1 MFILNS
7 MNKKIILNSIIFLSF
22 IALSFA
28 YFVEFVLGHE
38 PCNLCKIERIPY
50 IGSIIIISFL
60 IFINRWERILLS
72 ITLLLFIFGAVIS
85 FYHVGIEQGVF
96 SESLLCE
103 LGLNTNIQ
111 NSEDLLKSLEKA
123 PISCK
128 DVTFKIFGLSLATFN
143 AFLSI
148 AISYILIKLLM
159 KNEQNR

>member
-1 MFILNS
+1 
-7 MNKKIILNSIIFLSF
+7 MNKKIILNSLIFLSF

-50 IGSIIIISFL
+50 IGSIILISFL
-60 IFINRWERILLS
+60 IFTNKWEKIILS
-72 ITLLLFIFGAVIS
+72 IILLLFIFGSVTSI
-85 FYHVGIEQGVF
+85 YHVGIEQGII

-111 NSEDLLKSLEKA
+111 NSDDLLKNLEKT

-128 DVTFKIFGLSLATFN
+128 DVTFRIFGLSLATFN

-148 AISYILIKLLM
+148 VISYILLKLVIK
-159 KNEQNR
+159 K

>member
-1 MFILNS
+1 MK
-7 MNKKIILNSIIFLSF
+7 KKIILNSLIFLSF
-22 IALSFA
+22 ITLSFA
-28 YFVEFVLGHE
+28 YFIEFILDHE

-60 IFINRWERILLS
+60 IFTNRWEKILLS
-72 ITLLLFIFGAVIS
+72 ITLLLFIFGAVTSI
-85 FYHVGIEQGVF
+85 YHVGIEQGIF

-111 NSEDLLKSLEKA
+111 NPEDLLKSLEKA

-148 AISYILIKLLM
+148 VISYILLKLVIK
-159 KNEQNR
+159 Q

>member
-72 ITLLLFIFGAVIS
+72 ITLLLFIFGGVVS
-85 FYHVGIEQGVF
+85 LYHVGIEQGVF

-111 NSEDLLKSLEKA
+111 NPEDLLKSLEKA

-148 AISYILIKLLM
+148 VISYILLRLLK
-159 KNEQNR
+159 KNEQN

>member
-1 MFILNS
+1 
-7 MNKKIILNSIIFLSF
+7 MNKKIILNSLIFLSF

-50 IGSIIIISFL
+50 IGSIILISFL
-60 IFINRWERILLS
+60 IFTNKWEKIILS
-72 ITLLLFIFGAVIS
+72 IILLLFIFGSVTSI
-85 FYHVGIEQGVF
+85 YHLGIEQGII

-111 NSEDLLKSLEKA
+111 NSDDLLKSLKKT

-128 DVTFKIFGLSLATFN
+128 DVTFRIFGLSLATFN

-148 AISYILIKLLM
+148 VISYILLKLVI
-159 KNEQNR
+159 KNE

>member
-1 MFILNS
+1 
-7 MNKKIILNSIIFLSF
+7 MNKKIILNSLIFLSF

-28 YFVEFVLGHE
+28 YFVEFILGHE
-38 PCNLCKIERIPY
+38 PCSLCKIERIPY

-60 IFINRWERILLS
+60 IFTNRWEKILLFV
-72 ITLLLFIFGAVIS
+72 TLLLFIFGAVTSI
-85 FYHVGIEQGVF
+85 YHVGIEQGVF

-111 NSEDLLKSLEKA
+111 NPDDILKSLEKT

-148 AISYILIKLLM
+148 VISYILLRLLI
-159 KNEQNR
+159 KNEQN

>member
-1 MFILNS
+1 
-7 MNKKIILNSIIFLSF
+7 MNKKIILNSLIFLSF

-38 PCNLCKIERIPY
+38 PCNLCKIERVPY
-50 IGSIIIISFL
+50 IGSIVIISFL
-60 IFINRWERILLS
+60 IFTNMWEKILLS
-72 ITLLLFIFGAVIS
+72 IILLLFVFGAVTS
-85 FYHVGIEQGVF
+85 VYHVGIEQGVF

-111 NSEDLLKSLEKA
+111 NPDDLLKSLEKT

-148 AISYILIKLLM
+148 VISYILLRLIA
-159 KNEQNR
+159 KNE

>member
-1 MFILNS
+1 MK
-7 MNKKIILNSIIFLSF
+7 KKIILNSLIFLSF
-22 IALSFA
+22 ITLSFA
-28 YFVEFVLGHE
+28 YFVEFILGHE

-60 IFINRWERILLS
+60 IFTNRWERILLS
-72 ITLLLFIFGAVIS
+72 MTLLLFIFGAVTS
-85 FYHVGIEQGVF
+85 VYHVGIEQGVF

-103 LGLNTNIQ
+103 LGLNTNFQ
-111 NSEDLLKSLEKA
+111 NPEDLLKSLEKA

-148 AISYILIKLLM
+148 VISYILVRLLI
-159 KNEQNR
+159 KNEQN

>member
-1 MFILNS
+1 MK
-7 MNKKIILNSIIFLSF
+7 KKIILNSLIFLSF
-22 IALSFA
+22 ITLSFA
-28 YFVEFVLGHE
+28 YFIEFILDHE

-60 IFINRWERILLS
+60 IFTNRWEKILLS
-72 ITLLLFIFGAVIS
+72 ITLLLFIFGAVTSI
-85 FYHVGIEQGVF
+85 YHVGIEQGIF

-111 NSEDLLKSLEKA
+111 NPEDLLKSLEKA

-148 AISYILIKLLM
+148 VISYILIRLITK
-159 KNEQNR
+159 K

>member
-1 MFILNS
+1 
-7 MNKKIILNSIIFLSF
+7 MNKKIILNSLIFLSF

-50 IGSIIIISFL
+50 IGSIILISFL
-60 IFINRWERILLS
+60 IFTNKWEKIILS
-72 ITLLLFIFGAVIS
+72 IILLLFIFGSVTSI
-85 FYHVGIEQGVF
+85 YHVGIEQGVF

-111 NSEDLLKSLEKA
+111 NSDDLLKSLAKA

-128 DVTFKIFGLSLATFN
+128 DVTFRIFGLSLATFN

-148 AISYILIKLLM
+148 VISYILLKLIIK
-159 KNEQNR
+159 K

>member
-1 MFILNS
+1 
-7 MNKKIILNSIIFLSF
+7 MNKKIILNSLIFLSF

-50 IGSIIIISFL
+50 IGSIILISFL
-60 IFINRWERILLS
+60 IFTNKWEKIILS
-72 ITLLLFIFGAVIS
+72 IILLLFIFGSVTSI
-85 FYHVGIEQGVF
+85 YHLGIEQGII

-111 NSEDLLKSLEKA
+111 NSDDLLKSLEKT

-128 DVTFKIFGLSLATFN
+128 DVTFRIFGLSLATFN

-148 AISYILIKLLM
+148 VISYILLKLIIK
-159 KNEQNR
+159 K

>member
-1 MFILNS
+1 
-7 MNKKIILNSIIFLSF
+7 MNKKIILNSLIFLSF

-50 IGSIIIISFL
+50 IGSIILISFL
-60 IFINRWERILLS
+60 IFTNKWEKIILS
-72 ITLLLFIFGAVIS
+72 IILLLFIFGSVTSI
-85 FYHVGIEQGVF
+85 YHVGIEQGII

-111 NSEDLLKSLEKA
+111 NSDDLLKSLEKT

-128 DVTFKIFGLSLATFN
+128 DVTFRIFGLSLATFN

-148 AISYILIKLLM
+148 VISYILLKLVIK
-159 KNEQNR
+159 K

>member
-1 MFILNS
+1 
-7 MNKKIILNSIIFLSF
+7 MNKKIILNSLIFFSF
-22 IALSFA
+22 TALSFA
-28 YFVEFVLGHE
+28 YFVEFILGHE

-60 IFINRWERILLS
+60 IFTNRWEKILLS
-72 ITLLLFIFGAVIS
+72 VTLLLFIFGAVTSI
-85 FYHVGIEQGVF
+85 YHVGIEQGIF

-111 NSEDLLKSLEKA
+111 NSDDLLKSLEKT

-148 AISYILIKLLM
+148 VISYILLKLIIK
-159 KNEQNR
+159 K

>member
-1 MFILNS
+1 
-7 MNKKIILNSIIFLSF
+7 MNKKIILNSLIFISF

-50 IGSIIIISFL
+50 IGSIVLISFL
-60 IFINRWERILLS
+60 IFTNRLEKIILS
-72 ITLLLFIFGAVIS
+72 TILLLFIFGAITS
-85 FYHVGIEQGVF
+85 IYHVGIEQGIF

-111 NSEDLLKSLEKA
+111 NPDDLLKSLEKT

-128 DVTFKIFGLSLATFN
+128 DVTFMIFGLSLATFN

-148 AISYILIKLLM
+148 VISYILLKLILR
-159 KNEQNR
+159 K

>member
-1 MFILNS
+1 
-7 MNKKIILNSIIFLSF
+7 MNKKIILNSLIFLSF

-50 IGSIIIISFL
+50 IGSIILISFL
-60 IFINRWERILLS
+60 IFTNKWEKIILS
-72 ITLLLFIFGAVIS
+72 IILLLFIFGSVTSI
-85 FYHVGIEQGVF
+85 YHVGIEQGVF

-111 NSEDLLKSLEKA
+111 NSDDLLKSLEKT

-128 DVTFKIFGLSLATFN
+128 DVTFRIFGLSLATFN

-148 AISYILIKLLM
+148 VISYILLKLVIK
-159 KNEQNR
+159 K

>member
-1 MFILNS
+1 MNKKFILNS
-7 MNKKIILNSIIFLSF
+7 LIAFSL

-28 YFVEFVLGHE
+28 YFVEIVLGHE

-50 IGSIIIISFL
+50 IGAIILISFL
-60 IFINRWERILLS
+60 IFTKKLEKSILFLV
-72 ITLLLFIFGAVIS
+72 LLLFIFGAVTSI
-85 FYHVGIEQGVF
+85 YHVGIEQGIF

-111 NSEDLLKSLEKA
+111 NPEDLLKSLEKA

-128 DVTFKIFGLSLATFN
+128 DVTFRIFGLSLATFN

-148 AISYILIKLLM
+148 VISYIILKLVIK
-159 KNEQNR
+159 K

>member
-1 MFILNS
+1 
-7 MNKKIILNSIIFLSF
+7 MNKKIILNSLIFLSF

-50 IGSIIIISFL
+50 IGSIILISFL
-60 IFINRWERILLS
+60 IFTNKWEKIILS
-72 ITLLLFIFGAVIS
+72 IILLLFIFGSVTSI
-85 FYHVGIEQGVF
+85 YHVGIEQGVF

-103 LGLNTNIQ
+103 LGLNTKIQ
-111 NSEDLLKSLEKA
+111 NSDDLLKSLEKT

-128 DVTFKIFGLSLATFN
+128 DVTFRIFGLSLATFN

-148 AISYILIKLLM
+148 VISYILLRLIVK
-159 KNEQNR
+159 K

>member
-1 MFILNS
+1 MK
-7 MNKKIILNSIIFLSF
+7 KKIILNSLIFLSF
-22 IALSFA
+22 ITLSFA
-28 YFVEFVLGHE
+28 YFIEFILDHE

-60 IFINRWERILLS
+60 IFTNRWEKILLS
-72 ITLLLFIFGAVIS
+72 ITLLLFIFGAVTS
-85 FYHVGIEQGVF
+85 VYHVGIEQGVL

-103 LGLNTNIQ
+103 LGLNTNFQ
-111 NSEDLLKSLEKA
+111 NPEDLLKSLEKA

-148 AISYILIKLLM
+148 VISYILIRLITK
-159 KNEQNR
+159 K

>member
-1 MFILNS
+1 
-7 MNKKIILNSIIFLSF
+7 MNKKIVLNSLIVLSF
-22 IALSFA
+22 VALSFA

-50 IGSIIIISFL
+50 IGSIILISFL
-60 IFINRWERILLS
+60 IFTNKWEKIILS
-72 ITLLLFIFGAVIS
+72 IILLLFIFGSVTSI
-85 FYHVGIEQGVF
+85 YHVGIEQGVF

-111 NSEDLLKSLEKA
+111 NPDDLLKSLEKT

-148 AISYILIKLLM
+148 VISYILVKLII
-159 KNEQNR
+159 KNE